1 MENCI
6 ITELEDGEFNGLDL
20 IEIYE
25 IPDISILVKN
35 SIEEK
40 EYIQRHKKAV
50 ETLLNEIYF
59 ACKQYFNLAYQNQ
72 DYSLELA
79 FVSEEV
85 KNQTYR
91 ANVKIYFLIRGI
103 SSEQYELISRM
114 KELKNIVIT
123 SLSESK
129 YKIKEIDDKEKV
141 LNQIKEI
148 ACKDKKILIKEGKVE
163 NLQSAYIPQCFT
175 FEKLPRKNH
184 NFTKLITT
192 LMQYPNSA
200 IMIDLI
206 PTILTSDEIENLER
220 YSNMLDMIN
229 RGVMGAEGNIS
240 NVLASKPSEMYR
252 YYEQN
257 KYGAIFAYNILI
269 CADSPIISTITTKIS
284 GEIGIG
290 ESAYTNLKMLEITN
304 DELDVVEY
312 FNSLPWVINEIMM
325 DKRLENPIYTEN
337 PLGRMPFI
345 VTGEEA
351 SEVFQLPYGDYD
363 LTAGINISKADQG
376 NKQYNKKII
385 NNGDIMVGTLKSST
399 NGDQIGFSLGDITK
413 HMLIVGTPGSG
424 KTTFSVSLL
433 DRLWKDHHI
442 PFLVIEPAKNEYRA
456 MIDSIPDIQVFTP
469 GKDFISP

>member
-59 ACKQYFNLAYQNQ
+59 ACKQYFNLAYQNH
-72 DYSLELA
+72 
-79 FVSEEV
+79 
-85 KNQTYR
+85 R

-200 IMIDLI
+200 IMID
-206 PTILTSDEIENLER
+206 
-220 YSNMLDMIN
+220 
-229 RGVMGAEGNIS
+229 
-240 NVLASKPSEMYR
+240 
-252 YYEQN
+252 
-257 KYGAIFAYNILI
+257 
-269 CADSPIISTITTKIS
+269 
-284 GEIGIG
+284 
-290 ESAYTNLKMLEITN
+290 
-304 DELDVVEY
+304 
-312 FNSLPWVINEIMM
+312 
-325 DKRLENPIYTEN
+325 
-337 PLGRMPFI
+337 
-345 VTGEEA
+345 
-351 SEVFQLPYGDYD
+351 
-363 LTAGINISKADQG
+363 
-376 NKQYNKKII
+376 
-385 NNGDIMVGTLKSST
+385 
-399 NGDQIGFSLGDITK
+399 
-413 HMLIVGTPGSG
+413 
-424 KTTFSVSLL
+424 
-433 DRLWKDHHI
+433 
-442 PFLVIEPAKNEYRA
+442 
-456 MIDSIPDIQVFTP
+456 
-469 GKDFISP
+469 